1 METQVKP
8 EPVPTVG
15 DNTIVLQHVTWSNEF
30 LEQMATIELQVLR
43 EGLNLRPFTLNTL
56 ISNRLVGIKP
66 SVMAISKQRRT
77 VWYKGILARM
87 EVTPPEQPES
97 QVGCATVGLENV
109 VELIATP
116 EPIVMPDPVAR
127 AGDEL
132 QEDLVSTQVN
142 SQPDRTDPL
151 VTDRAEMFRVFFEVE
166 TQELE
171 LIWDDEPELGI
182 TDDPRLLDL

>member
-1 METQVKP
+1 MATQVEPETERKVETQVEP
-8 EPVPTVG
+8 EPVPTVC

-43 EGLNLRPFTLNTL
+43 EGLDLQPFVLNTL

-97 QVGCATVGLENV
+97 QVGCAIVGLEMS
-109 VELIATP
+109 L
-116 EPIVMPDPVAR
+116 
-127 AGDEL
+127 
-132 QEDLVSTQVN
+132 S
-142 SQPDRTDPL
+142 
-151 VTDRAEMFRVFFEVE
+151 
-166 TQELE
+166 
-171 LIWDDEPELGI
+171 
-182 TDDPRLLDL
+182 